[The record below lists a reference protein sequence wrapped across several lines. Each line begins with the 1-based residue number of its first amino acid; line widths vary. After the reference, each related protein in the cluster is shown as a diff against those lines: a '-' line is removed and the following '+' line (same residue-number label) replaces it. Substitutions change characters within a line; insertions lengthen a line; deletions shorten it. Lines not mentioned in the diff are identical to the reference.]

1 MEATELAITKQE
13 AAELLQSNQQMAIL
27 LRGMADMLRM
37 THERMA
43 ALEQA
48 VRQLEK
54 VTPQQAAQLNR
65 MIRVRALDLCEDYRI
80 RGRQREVA
88 AQIRK
93 ALRTATG
100 ARSTRETARCDYPAA
115 AELIR
120 TWDDYPTMKAIRAK
134 GGRTS
139 GPEKTEQAGE

>member
-1 MEATELAITKQE
+1 MEPTELAITKQE
-13 AAELLQSNQQMAIL
+13 AAELLQSNQQMAVL

-93 ALRTATG
+93 ALRVTTG

-120 TWDDYPTMKAIRAK
+120 TWDDYPAMKAIRAK
-134 GGRTS
+134 GGLS
-139 GPEKTEQAGE
+139 DGAKTEQTGE

>member
-80 RGRQREVA
+80 RGRQREVV

-120 TWDDYPTMKAIRAK
+120 TWDDYPTMKAIRAT

-139 GPEKTEQAGE
+139 GTEKTEQAGE

>member
-139 GPEKTEQAGE
+139 GTEKAEQAGE

>member
-48 VRQLEK
+48 
-54 VTPQQAAQLNR
+54 
-65 MIRVRALDLCEDYRI
+65 
-80 RGRQREVA
+80 
-88 AQIRK
+88 
-93 ALRTATG
+93 LRTATG

-139 GPEKTEQAGE
+139 GTEKTEQAGE

>member
-1 MEATELAITKQE
+1 MEAKDLAITKQE

-139 GPEKTEQAGE
+139 GTEKAE